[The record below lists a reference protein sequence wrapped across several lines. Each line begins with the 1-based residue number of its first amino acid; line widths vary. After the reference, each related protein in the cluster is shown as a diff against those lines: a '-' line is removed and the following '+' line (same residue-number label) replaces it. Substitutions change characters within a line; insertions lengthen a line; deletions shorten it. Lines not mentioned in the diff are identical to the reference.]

1 MEKKKI
7 NYETWRVHSDITSKI
22 KFETLQSEGEIQ
34 SIVLNRLGLSS
45 VENNLVSNYVK
56 TFLSSVDYNLI
67 CELINDEVKENLN
80 K

>member
-1 MEKKKI
+1 MGKKKI
-7 NYETWRVHSDITSKI
+7 NYETWRVHYDITSKI
-22 KFETLQSEGEIQ
+22 KFKNLQSEEEIQ

-45 VENNLVSNYVK
+45 VKNNLVSNYVK
-56 TFLSSVDYNLI
+56 VFLSSVDYNLI

>member
-1 MEKKKI
+1 MGKKKI
-7 NYETWRVHSDITSKI
+7 NYETWRVHYDITSKI
-22 KFETLQSEGEIQ
+22 KFENLQSEEEIQ

-45 VENNLVSNYVK
+45 VENDLVSNYVK